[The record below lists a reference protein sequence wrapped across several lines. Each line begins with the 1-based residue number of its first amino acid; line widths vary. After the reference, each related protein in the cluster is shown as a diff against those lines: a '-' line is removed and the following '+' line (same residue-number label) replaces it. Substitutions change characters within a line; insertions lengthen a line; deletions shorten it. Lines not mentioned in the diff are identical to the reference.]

1 MTHVKALHVT
11 RLMLNVVRS
20 NIVSTHTSARLF
32 HIYGDSSTTGISAV
46 RPLAEPLN

>member
-32 HIYGDSSTTGISAV
+32 HIYMETVVLLGLVLSD
-46 RPLAEPLN
+46 PLPNR